1 MKILAVLAM
10 LSLPAA
16 AGVRH
21 LADRSLFVLETE
33 RTSYVVGVNESKQ
46 VQLVYWGAKVAD
58 SDLSAARRSGGFA
71 FENSDG
77 MSAEEYAGFGGLRFV
92 EPALKATFADGVRDV
107 VLRYVSHEIKGETLE
122 IRVKDIER
130 ALDVSLVYTAYPA
143 QDIIKRSARITNR
156 TPGKVVLES
165 AQSATWHVPQGRY
178 RLSYLTGRWAG
189 ETNLVRE
196 PVNPGKKILESRRG
210 NTSHQFNP
218 WFALD
223 ESATETAGNVWFG
236 ALGWSGNWKIVVERT
251 PNDATQVTGGYNDFD
266 FAYPLAAGESLE
278 TPPFYGG
285 FSGAGFGAA
294 SRLMHRFERSQ
305 LAPDR
310 AAPKPRPVLYNSWE
324 ATEFHVTEEGQKA
337 LATKA
342 AKLGV
347 ELFVM
352 DDGWFGARDH
362 DRAGLGDWFVNKK
375 KFPNGLKPLISH
387 VQSLGM
393 KFGIWVEPEMINPDS
408 DLYRAHPDWVIHFPG
423 RPRTETRNQLILNM
437 AREDVK
443 EHIFKVLDALLTEN
457 DIAFIKWDMNR
468 HVTEPGWPAVAPS
481 EQRKIWVQYV
491 RNVYEIID
499 RLRAKH
505 PKLEIESCSGGGGRV
520 DYGILT
526 RVDQVW
532 TSDNTEAF
540 DRLKIQE
547 GFSFAYSPKVMMDW
561 VTDVPNMNGRVT
573 PLAYR
578 FHVAMQ
584 GSLGIGGDLN
594 KWPEQDLGLAA
605 KMVELYKSIRG
616 TVQEGEL
623 YRLHSPREGA
633 LTANF
638 YVSPDG
644 KRGVLFAFL
653 DHQQFRRML
662 PPLSLKGLDA
672 KASYRVR
679 SFDKK
684 LMGSKETQSGAWLM
698 NRGLDLRLGGD
709 YDSTV
714 VVFERIEP

>member
-1 MKILAVLAM
+1 
-10 LSLPAA
+10 
-16 AGVRH
+16 
-21 LADRSLFVLETE
+21 
-33 RTSYVVGVNESKQ
+33 Q
-46 VQLVYWGAKVAD
+46 
-58 SDLSAARRSGGFA
+58 
-71 FENSDG
+71 
-77 MSAEEYAGFGGLRFV
+77 
-92 EPALKATFADGVRDV
+92 
-107 VLRYVSHEIKGETLE
+107 
-122 IRVKDIER
+122 
-130 ALDVSLVYTAYPA
+130 
-143 QDIIKRSARITNR
+143 
-156 TPGKVVLES
+156 
-165 AQSATWHVPQGRY
+165 
-178 RLSYLTGRWAG
+178 
-189 ETNLVRE
+189 LVRE
-196 PVNPGKKILESRRG
+196 PVNAGKKVIDSRRG

-223 ESATETAGNVWFG
+223 ENATESAGAVWFG

-251 PNDATQVTGGYNDFD
+251 PNDHTQVTGGMNDFD
-266 FAYPLAAGESLE
+266 FSYPLAPGESLE

-285 FSGAGFGAA
+285 FSNAGFGHA
-294 SRLMHRFERSQ
+294 SRMMHRFERSE

-310 AAPKPRPVLYNSWE
+310 SAPKPRPVLYNSWE
-324 ATEFHVTEEGQKA
+324 ATEFHVNEEGQKA

-342 AKLGV
+342 ARLGA

-362 DRAGLGDWFVNKK
+362 DRAGLGDWFVNRK
-375 KFPNGLKPLISH
+375 KFPQGLKPLIDH
-387 VQSLGM
+387 VKSLGM
-393 KFGIWVEPEMINPDS
+393 KFGIWVEPEMINADS

-423 RPRTETRNQLILNM
+423 RPRTETRNQMILNM
-437 AREDVK
+437 ARPDVK
-443 EHIFKVLDALLTEN
+443 EHIFSVLDKLLSEN

-468 HVTEPGWPAVAPS
+468 HVTEPGWPSVAAD
-481 EQRKIWVQYV
+481 EQRKLWVQYV
-491 RNVYEIID
+491 RNVYEIVD
-499 RLRAKH
+499 RLRARH
-505 PKLEIESCSGGGGRV
+505 PRLEIESCSGGGGRI

-594 KWPEQDLGLAA
+594 KWSEADMGLAA

-616 TVQEGEL
+616 AVQEGDL
-623 YRLHSPREGA
+623 FRLRSPREDA
-633 LTANF
+633 VTANF
-638 YVSPDG
+638 YVSRDG
-644 KRGVLFAFL
+644 RQGVLFAFL
-653 DHQQFRRML
+653 DHQQFRRTQPAL
-662 PPLSLKGLDA
+662 ALGGLDP
-672 KASYRVR
+672 KAAYRVR
-679 SFDKK
+679 TFDKK
-684 LMGSKETQSGAWLM
+684 AAASREIVSGAWLM

-714 VVFERIEP
+714 VVFERVDP